1 MCDFCTKTTK
11 TKQRNQR
18 FFAGDN
24 SLLACGRNSW
34 VFSGREN
41 KQQLKGDHWK
51 SIFYGII
58 SLLSGGFPEG
68 WFSVQEIHTIIQV
81 NL

>member
-1 MCDFCTKTTK
+1 MISIPKQQKQNKETKG
-11 TKQRNQR
+11 